1 MCYNMCV
8 MGALRL
14 LTGVQKTKRLRKK
27 AIVIVIVIVKLI
39 VKLIVIV
46 IVVVVVVVKGGTPY
60 NPPYRFST
68 VYKKSSAYLAPRTP
82 SPMLRTSE
90 IRLKIYICHAKD
102 SRPFSP
108 KLLQVCL

>member
-1 MCYNMCV
+1 M
-8 MGALRL
+8 
-14 LTGVQKTKRLRKK
+14 QKTKRLRKK
-27 AIVIVIVIVKLI
+27 AIVIVIVIVI

-46 IVVVVVVVKGGTPY
+46 IVIVVVVVKGGTPY

>member
-39 VKLIVIV
+39 VIVIV
-46 IVVVVVVVKGGTPY
+46 IVVVVVKGGTPY

-68 VYKKSSAYLAPRTP
+68 VCKKSSAYLAPRTP
-82 SPMLRTSE
+82 SPMLRISE